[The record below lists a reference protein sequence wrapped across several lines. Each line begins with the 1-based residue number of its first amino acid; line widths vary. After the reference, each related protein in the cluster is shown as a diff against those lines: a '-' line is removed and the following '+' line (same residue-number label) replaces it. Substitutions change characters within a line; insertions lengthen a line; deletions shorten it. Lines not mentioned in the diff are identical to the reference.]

1 MRMAEEKAEDGAM
14 TKRIKGLNPELE
26 QAVSSLL
33 KQVMEDETASLT
45 DKTKVLDRALKLEQI
60 KQKIADDEWGKG
72 FFNNDDGED

>member
-1 MRMAEEKAEDGAM
+1 M

>member
-1 MRMAEEKAEDGAM
+1 M
-14 TKRIKGLNPELE
+14 TKKTKGLNPELE

>member
-1 MRMAEEKAEDGAM
+1 MSKK
-14 TKRIKGLNPELE
+14 TKGLNPELE
-26 QAVSSLL
+26 QAISELL
-33 KQVMEDETASLT
+33 KQVMADETASLT